1 MNRDE
6 MMNMTMMILFVFAFI
21 FIIATVGII
30 VAVIAANNSKSK
42 QIRPEGQYCSGCGA
56 PLSTTNKFCDK
67 CGKEI

>member
-1 MNRDE
+1 
-6 MMNMTMMILFVFAFI
+6 MMNMMITTLLFAFAII

-30 VAVIAANNSKSK
+30 VAVVVANNSKSK
-42 QIRPEGQYCSGCGA
+42 QIRPEGQYCFGCGA